1 MDTTTTTTTP
11 RRLPMVLEDIRV
23 ATPCSADWDDMTG
36 DARVRFCGK
45 CEKNVYNLS
54 AMTREEGEALVRQ
67 KEGRLCVRLY
77 QRKDGTVITSDCPV
91 GVRRQRLRA
100 RVWASISGA
109 AASAALLL
117 GLFGGRARADL
128 TVDGKKV
135 AGTQQKTGEMKGQV
149 EVRVMGGAV
158 AVHEPPQPP
167 APPPGPDKHPP
178 LMGKIALPPPPKKV
192 EPVMG
197 EPVMGDIAI
206 AEPKTK
212 TKRTK

>member
-1 MDTTTTTTTP
+1 METTTTTRP
-11 RRLPMVLEDIRV
+11 RRLPLVLEDIRI
-23 ATPCSADWDDMTG
+23 ATPCSADWDEMSG

-54 AMTREEGEALVRQ
+54 AMTREEGEALVKE

-91 GVRRQRLRA
+91 GVRRARLRA

-109 AASAALLL
+109 AASAALVL

-135 AGTQQKTGEMKGQV
+135 TGTQQKVGEVKGQV

-158 AVHEPPQPP
+158 AVHEPP

-178 LMGKIALPPPPKKV
+178 LMGKIAMPQPPKKQQ
-192 EPVMG
+192 PVMG
-197 EPVMGDIAI
+197 EPEPVMGDIAI
-206 AEPKTK
+206 ADPPKPKTK
-212 TKRTK
+212 K

>member
-1 MDTTTTTTTP
+1 MDTTTTT
-11 RRLPMVLEDIRV
+11 RRLPMVLEDIRI
-23 ATPCSADWDDMTG
+23 ATPCSADWDEMTG

-54 AMTREEGEALVRQ
+54 AMTREEGEALVKE

-91 GVRRQRLRA
+91 GVRRARLRA

-109 AASAALLL
+109 AASAALVL

-135 AGTQQKTGEMKGQV
+135 TGTQQKVGEVKGNV

-158 AVHEPPQPP
+158 AVHEPPPP
-167 APPPGPDKHPP
+167 PPPPGPDKRPP
-178 LMGKIALPPPPKKV
+178 LMGKIAMPPTPPKKQQ
-192 EPVMG
+192 PVMG
-197 EPVMGDIAI
+197 EPAPVMGDIAI
-206 AEPKTK
+206 ADPQPKPK
-212 TKRTK
+212 K

>member
-1 MDTTTTTTTP
+1 METTTAKTRTT
-11 RRLPMVLEDIRV
+11 RLPVVLEDIRI

-54 AMTREEGEALVRQ
+54 AMTRQEGEALVRQ

-77 QRKDGTVITSDCPV
+77 QRQDGTVITSDCPV

-109 AASAALLL
+109 AASAALVF

-128 TVDGKKV
+128 TIDGKKQT
-135 AGTQQKTGEMKGQV
+135 GTHEKAEVKGQV

-158 AVHEPPQPP
+158 AVHEPP
-167 APPPGPDKHPP
+167 PPPKPEPPKHPP
-178 LMGKIALPPPPKKV
+178 LMGKVAMPQPPKV
-192 EPVMG
+192 QAVTG
-197 EPVMGDIAI
+197 EPAPIMGDIAVVEKP
-206 AEPKTK
+206 AKHK
-212 TKRTK
+212 K